1 MMGTPGNP
9 KEMTTSEMVRYLGER
24 ERERDRNQTAALD
37 DLTVALRDALNVL
50 GKRAVDSTITVSW
63 LSVERVVSGLHV
75 ERMGAVFDPP
85 PGAELRDLWYWEAQ
99 RLKAEVSAL
108 RTEVARLRGGG
119 DGGLH
124 HG

>member
-9 KEMTTSEMVRYLGER
+9 KEMTTSEAVRYLGER

-37 DLTVALRDALNVL
+37 DLSLALRDALNTH
-50 GKRAVDSTITVSW
+50 GRAVVDSTITVRW
-63 LSVERVVSGLHV
+63 LSVERVVSGLYV

-85 PGAELRDLWYWEAQ
+85 PGTELRDLWYWEAQ

-108 RTEVARLRGGG
+108 RTEVARLRGS
-119 DGGLH
+119 DGELH
-124 HG
+124 DGR